1 MTRLKINKFQ
11 TTKAEM
17 AGKAEMSIETCREEN
32 WTNIKKF
39 RIKCVE
45 KKNNIWHKYIV
56 FLIQICDG
64 YLCRINSDWIT

>member
-45 KKNNIWHKYIV
+45 KKKQYMA
-56 FLIQICDG
+56 
-64 YLCRINSDWIT
+64 